1 MLFYFVFIF
10 AVISL
15 ISGIMLN
22 KEELS
27 LHSRVLIITV
37 SIILIVADAS
47 VAVYLGT
54 TDLDKSNYYN
64 KYYKEKERI
73 KAENIKIV
81 EEKKNSKSDDT
92 SLSSS
97 AFNCIITFTDEYSIE
112 RSIEAK
118 RNNISIS
125 DGSENIIIKKELD
138 LPDIELIINPFSF
151 FNAKTKYEII
161 KTSEE

>member
-22 KEELS
+22 KDELP
-27 LHSRVLIITV
+27 LHSRILIITV
-37 SIILIVADAS
+37 SIILIVVDVS
-47 VAVYLGT
+47 VVVYLGT

-64 KYYKEKERI
+64 KYYKEKEKI

-81 EEKKNSKSDDT
+81 EEKSKSDDT

-97 AFNCIITFTDEYSIE
+97 AFNCIITFIDEYSIE
-112 RSIEAK
+112 RSIKAK
-118 RNNISIS
+118 RSNISIS

>member
-15 ISGIMLN
+15 ISGIFLN
-22 KEELS
+22 KDELS
-27 LHSRVLIITV
+27 LHSRILIITV
-37 SIILIVADAS
+37 SIILIVADVS
-47 VAVYLGT
+47 VVVYLGT

-97 AFNCIITFTDEYSIE
+97 AFNFITFTDEYSIE

-118 RNNISIS
+118 RSNISIS

-138 LPDIELIINPFSF
+138 LPNIELIINPFSF

>member
-97 AFNCIITFTDEYSIE
+97 TFNCIITFTDEYSIE
-112 RSIEAK
+112 RSIKAK
-118 RNNISIS
+118 RSNISTKCLIHS
-125 DGSENIIIKKELD
+125 PAFL
-138 LPDIELIINPFSF
+138 LPFLKNL
-151 FNAKTKYEII
+151 KYPG
-161 KTSEE
+161 TSGCFQRHLR